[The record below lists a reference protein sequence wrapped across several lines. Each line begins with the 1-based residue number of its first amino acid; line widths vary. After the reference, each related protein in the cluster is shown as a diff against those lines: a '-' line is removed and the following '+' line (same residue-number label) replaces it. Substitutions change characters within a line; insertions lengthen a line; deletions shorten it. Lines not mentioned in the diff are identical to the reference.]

1 MTLTDFSE
9 ILRPRNRRGG
19 DLTTAPIAPLCW
31 PVAKGDEHEALR
43 RLEYST
49 MRERKFF
56 MIDPTCHTIK
66 ASTPDG
72 EIASMARWNFF
83 PEGYEFEKHEFV
95 DYEEFLPPGAL
106 DVFKINLY
114 RSLRQGMMRLRRGW
128 MKKDPSWG
136 W

>member
-1 MTLTDFSE
+1 
-9 ILRPRNRRGG
+9 
-19 DLTTAPIAPLCW
+19 
-31 PVAKGDEHEALR
+31 
-43 RLEYST
+43 

-83 PEGYEFEKHEFV
+83 PEGYEFEKHELV

-106 DVFKINLY
+106 DVFKIDLY

-128 MKKDPSWG
+128 MKKGPSWG